1 MRVDGDQTIGVV
13 DVNVGEQRSTA
24 FLHDEM
30 DGVIH
35 AGVG

>member
-1 MRVDGDQTIGVV
+1 MRVDEDQMIGVV
-13 DVNVGEQRSTA
+13 DVDVGKQRSTA

-35 AGVG
+35 VGVG